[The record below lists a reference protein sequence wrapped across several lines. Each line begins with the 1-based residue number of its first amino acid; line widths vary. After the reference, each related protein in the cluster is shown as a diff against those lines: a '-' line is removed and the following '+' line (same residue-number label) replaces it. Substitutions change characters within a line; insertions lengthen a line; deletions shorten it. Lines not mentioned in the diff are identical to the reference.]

1 MMMQIQKKETRKT
14 KRKSYVQKKKA
25 KIQELS
31 KPNEF
36 DRDLQN
42 ILSKID
48 ENRKGRFYKK
58 MVEED
63 RRWVVDVNV
72 MQERANNL

>member
-1 MMMQIQKKETRKT
+1 MMMQIQKKEKKKT

-72 MQERANNL
+72 MQVRANNL